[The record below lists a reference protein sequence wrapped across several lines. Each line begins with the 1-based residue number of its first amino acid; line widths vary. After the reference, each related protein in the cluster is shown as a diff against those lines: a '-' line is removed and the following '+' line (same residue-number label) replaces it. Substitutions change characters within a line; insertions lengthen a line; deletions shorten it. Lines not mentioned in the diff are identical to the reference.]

1 MDDNVRC
8 EVDRVDMYANHLCLA
23 DFGRQL
29 AQRLRTEAVR
39 EPLTE
44 AEYLRG
50 YAQAVHDI
58 AGHLEAGEGLP
69 GGPLYVRAAAAFAGE

>member
-8 EVDRVDMYANHLCLA
+8 EVDRVDMYANHLYLA

-29 AQRLRTEAVR
+29 AQRLRTE
-39 EPLTE
+39 
-44 AEYLRG
+44 
-50 YAQAVHDI
+50 